1 MTISSV
7 YTQRHRVIAAAG
19 LVLSTLIFSGFF
31 IAARHGTR
39 AGLSSLDLL
48 TLRYAVPGLVLL
60 PAVLGRGPIAFGG
73 IGWRRAVVLALLGGV
88 PYGFSI
94 IVGLRLSTAAHGAV
108 LSSGA
113 TTIAAVLLTWLM
125 LGERPA
131 AGAAIGVPLT
141 LGGLVLVVDPG
152 SWASS
157 GSSMWAGDLL
167 LTVGAVLYGLVTV
180 LLQMWRVGPVPAAA
194 VMNVLSAAVWLP
206 CYAALTGFRPLL
218 VAPIGELVGQSLYLG
233 VLAGGVAV
241 MLYAH
246 GVRVIGPSLSAQFTV
261 LIPAFGALL
270 AVALLGERL
279 AVLQWA
285 GIAAVVLGI
294 FAAAVSPRAAL
305 TSAGAATDAR

>member
-1 MTISSV
+1 
-7 YTQRHRVIAAAG
+7 
-19 LVLSTLIFSGFF
+19 
-31 IAARHGTR
+31 
-39 AGLSSLDLL
+39 
-48 TLRYAVPGLVLL
+48 
-60 PAVLGRGPIAFGG
+60 
-73 IGWRRAVVLALLGGV
+73 
-88 PYGFSI
+88 
-94 IVGLRLSTAAHGAV
+94 
-108 LSSGA
+108 
-113 TTIAAVLLTWLM
+113 
-125 LGERPA
+125 
-131 AGAAIGVPLT
+131 
-141 LGGLVLVVDPG
+141 
-152 SWASS
+152 
-157 GSSMWAGDLL
+157 MWAGDLL

-194 VMNVLSAAVWLP
+194 VINVLSAAVWLP

-218 VAPIGELVGQSLYLG
+218 VAPIGEVVGQSLYLG

-279 AVLQWA
+279 AMLQWA

-305 TSAGAATDAR
+305 TTAGAATDAR